1 MKKIAVIDYGM
12 SNLHSVVKAFEK
24 VVDKNYKL
32 YISNSSQDLDS
43 SSIIIL
49 PGQGAARSCME
60 KLKTN
65 YPDLK
70 NHILNK
76 PFMGICLGFQ
86 ILFNQSSE
94 DGGVECLSIIDGNVE
109 GFRDNIKSEMKVPHM
124 GWNRVVQRDK
134 CSLWN
139 NIADDTYFYFVHSYY
154 AQAKIKKNECS
165 VSSYEMNFTSS
176 VIKDN
181 IFACQFH
188 PEKSSTDGLQL
199 ISNFISWAESY

>member
-1 MKKIAVIDYGM
+1 MKTIAIIDYGM

-154 AQAKIKKNECS
+154 AQAKIKK
-165 VSSYEMNFTSS
+165 MN
-176 VIKDN
+176 VL
-181 IFACQFH
+181 FH
-188 PEKSSTDGLQL
+188 HMK
-199 ISNFISWAESY
+199 